1 VVSGRR
7 SFVEVVGLSKS
18 PEDECFP
25 AYNEPITR
33 VPRWLKEALAA
44 LKDQK
49 LAKVC
54 GGREKFQSKTHSQ
67 TGPVQVPTKTHS

>member
-7 SFVEVVGLSKS
+7 SFAEVVGLSKS
-18 PEDECFP
+18 PEDKCFP

-33 VPRWLKEALAA
+33 VPRWLKEASAT

-49 LAKVC
+49 PAKVC
-54 GGREKFQSKTHSQ
+54 GGHEKF
-67 TGPVQVPTKTHS
+67 